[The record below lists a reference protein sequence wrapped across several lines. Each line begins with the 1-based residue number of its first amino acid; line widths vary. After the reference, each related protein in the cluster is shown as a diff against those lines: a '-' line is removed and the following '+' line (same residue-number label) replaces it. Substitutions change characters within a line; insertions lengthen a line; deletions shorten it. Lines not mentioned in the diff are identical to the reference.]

1 MTRSSRWRLRIF
13 KAASFLFLA
22 TFMLAGCSDFCLSAH
37 PIDVDKIAWIE
48 VKKVPTGGDS
58 ETAIANSRY
67 AQLAGWLGENRCGWE
82 KYYVTLP
89 APEIIVGSSDFFLYV
104 TKNSVFLS
112 QQDETTLVKT
122 LTDSEAQSFCDT
134 LFSSDR

>member
-1 MTRSSRWRLRIF
+1 
-13 KAASFLFLA
+13 
-22 TFMLAGCSDFCLSAH
+22 MLVGCGDFCLSAH
-37 PIDVDKIAWIE
+37 PIDVDEIAWIE
-48 VKKVPTGGDS
+48 VKKVPAGGDS

-67 AQLAGWLGENRCGWE
+67 AQLAGWLAENRCGWE

-89 APEIIVGSSDFFLYV
+89 APDIIVVSSDFFLYV

-112 QQDETTLVKT
+112 QADETTLVKT
-122 LTDSEAQSFCDT
+122 LTDSEAQQFREM